1 MTERTGSV
9 ATIQMGE
16 NLAVLRH
23 RVDRLEEQTPKILK
37 MEKEILVITQKLED
51 QSERLDGI
59 AEDSAGARS
68 DIAVLT
74 KHIDR
79 GIWIGLGVVIA
90 ISVLTGVGASNGW
103 TTVVRVL
110 TG

>member
-1 MTERTGSV
+1 
-9 ATIQMGE
+9 MGE

-51 QSERLDGI
+51 QSERLDSI
-59 AEDSAGARS
+59 AEDSAGART
-68 DIAVLT
+68 DIQLLS

-79 GIWIGLGVVIA
+79 GIWIALGVVITV
-90 ISVLTGVGASNGW
+90 SVLTGVGANNGW
-103 TTVVRVL
+103 TTVVRAL